1 MIQKTGIS
9 FFIIMILVA
18 IAPFSTYANIVEQE
32 FELHSETAILID
44 ANSGKVLY
52 NQESKK
58 QMYPA
63 SLTKIVT
70 GIIALEQGNPEDI
83 VTVSKNAREVIG
95 TRVYL
100 LEGEQ
105 VPLYK
110 LVQGLMINSGN
121 DAGLAIAEHFDG
133 TEQRFAERMNKFVRE
148 VIGVKDTNF
157 TNPHGLFGEEHY
169 TTAYDMAKI
178 TQYAMKNKEFRD
190 IVATRELEWKGEGW
204 ETTIVNHHRLLG
216 HYDGV
221 TGVKNGYV
229 GQAGFTLVTT
239 ASRNNLDLIVVTLNA
254 PTAHRSVQDTIQLLD
269 YGFQHYET
277 KWIAG
282 GTEYKDQFGNKYNL
296 SEDLAV
302 TVPKGEKL
310 TIEISVYGYMRLLTE
325 QNRLVLIKPLERPIT
340 SAFTQVK
347 EEHIETE
354 SKVELNQGL
363 YESIISTL
371 QQVEKK

>member
-1 MIQKTGIS
+1 
-9 FFIIMILVA
+9 MILVA
-18 IAPFSTYANIVEQE
+18 IVPFSTYANMVEDKFQ
-32 FELHSETAILID
+32 LHSETAIMID
-44 ANSGKVLY
+44 ANSGKILY
-52 NQESKK
+52 NQDSEK

-70 GIIALEQGNPEDI
+70 GIIALEQGNPDDI
-83 VTVSKNAREVIG
+83 VTVSENAREVIG

-133 TEQRFAERMNKFVRE
+133 TEQKFAERMNQFVRE
-148 VIGVKDTNF
+148 VVGVKETNF
-157 TNPHGLFGEEHY
+157 TNPHGLFGEQHY

-178 TQYAMKNKEFRD
+178 TQYAMKNQEFRD

-204 ETTIVNHHRLLG
+204 ETTLLNHHRLLG

-239 ASRNNLDLIVVTLNA
+239 ASRDNLDLIVVTLNA
-254 PTAHRSVQDTIQLLD
+254 PTANRSVRDTIQLLD
-269 YGFQHYET
+269 YGFQHFET

-282 GTEYKDQFGNKYNL
+282 GTEYKDKFGNKYTL

-325 QNRLVLIKPLERPIT
+325 QNRLVLIKSLERPIR
-340 SAFTQVK
+340 SAFSQVK
-347 EEHIETE
+347 EEHIEKE
-354 SKVELNQGL
+354 NKVGVNQAL

-371 QQVEKK
+371 QQVQKK